1 MRKAILYIA
10 MSLDGYIA
18 DARGGVDWLTG
29 DGSEPEHEGS
39 YPAFY
44 HSIDTVIMGHTTYR
58 QITCELSPGH
68 WVYGDKKC
76 YVITHQSLPSAEE
89 AVFAASDPAALLT
102 RLKGEAG
109 RDIWI
114 CGGAS
119 VAGQLMK
126 SRLIDEYCISV
137 IPTLLGS
144 GIPLFGGSDVM
155 QRLQLCEV
163 RRYNGIV
170 DLVYRPVGVRGED

>member
-44 HSIDTVIMGHTTYR
+44 NAVDTVIMGHTTYR

-68 WVYGDKKC
+68 WVYGDKNAMSSRIRACPLPKKR
-76 YVITHQSLPSAEE
+76 SLPHR
-89 AVFAASDPAALLT
+89 T
-102 RLKGEAG
+102 RL
-109 RDIWI
+109 R
-114 CGGAS
+114 C
-119 VAGQLMK
+119 
-126 SRLIDEYCISV
+126 
-137 IPTLLGS
+137 
-144 GIPLFGGSDVM
+144 
-155 QRLQLCEV
+155 
-163 RRYNGIV
+163 
-170 DLVYRPVGVRGED
+170 

>member
-76 YVITHQSLPSAEE
+76 YVITHQSLPAAEE
-89 AVFAASDPAALLT
+89 AVFAASDPAQRRSGQRYLDL
-102 RLKGEAG
+102 RRGVGG
-109 RDIWI
+109 R
-114 CGGAS
+114 A
-119 VAGQLMK
+119 A
-126 SRLIDEYCISV
+126 DEKQ
-137 IPTLLGS
+137 TH
-144 GIPLFGGSDVM
+144 
-155 QRLQLCEV
+155 R
-163 RRYNGIV
+163 
-170 DLVYRPVGVRGED
+170 